1 MPSAATASL
10 TRHPAARQAAIAAKE
25 EAEAELMFVE
35 GENKAKEQYRLSLDS
50 EIAEREQQ
58 LKDERKAKV
67 DSILD
72 SVGSLV
78 GVGKSAAVGKENAK
92 LKAEN
97 ERMKKAFTESVKEKA
112 EERTK
117 ALVAEKQKTET
128 ERDRALVQSRSLG
141 MERDKAVRQLQ
152 EQKDGERQRISQAV
166 GQATAEKDMTIRLL
180 QSTLKAS
187 RHILNMLFLCP
198 VRSRRH
204 QERDAGVRG
213 NDRTTEYGRR
223 MAL

>member
-1 MPSAATASL
+1 M
-10 TRHPAARQAAIAAKE
+10 
-25 EAEAELMFVE
+25 
-35 GENKAKEQYRLSLDS
+35 
-50 EIAEREQQ
+50 
-58 LKDERKAKV
+58 

-97 ERMKKAFTESVKEKA
+97 ERMKKAFAEAVKDKA

-117 ALVAEKQKTET
+117 VLVAEKQEAEA
-128 ERDRALVQSRSLG
+128 ERDRALVQSRSLAI
-141 MERDKAVRQLQ
+141 ERDKAVRQLQ

-166 GQATAEKDMTIRLL
+166 SQATAEKDKTIRLL

-187 RHILNMLFLCP
+187 RHILSLFADMLYKASEVFRRAIDAIIHFLQGKRGFQASHRCDYPFRHGAAQVILRP

-213 NDRTTEYGRR
+213 NNRTAKSGRS
-223 MAL
+223 MALRLCGEPTAF